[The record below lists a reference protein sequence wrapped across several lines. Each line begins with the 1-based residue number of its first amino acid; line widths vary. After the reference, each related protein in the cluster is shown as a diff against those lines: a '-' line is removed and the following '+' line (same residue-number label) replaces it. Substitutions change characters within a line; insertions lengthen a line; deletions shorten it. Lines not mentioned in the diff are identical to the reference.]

1 MFQVLRSEGL
11 VTTAILGFI
20 VLIASLGLY
29 AAASLIIIEKQG
41 QRAMLAAMGMPAEQ
55 IRAAFTCSGIWLS
68 ILGAFSGFALGAA
81 VVGAQAKWGLLQ
93 LGDGYLVNAYP
104 VRWDLGEYLAVLVLV
119 GLIGSCLAWL
129 AGRQAG
135 SDTRLLRSA

>member
-1 MFQVLRSEGL
+1 
-11 VTTAILGFI
+11 
-20 VLIASLGLY
+20 
-29 AAASLIIIEKQG
+29 
-41 QRAMLAAMGMPAEQ
+41 MLAALGMPAEQ
-55 IRAAFTCSGIWLS
+55 IRAAFTWSGIWLS

-104 VRWDLGEYLAVLVLV
+104 VRWDLAQSLAVLVLV